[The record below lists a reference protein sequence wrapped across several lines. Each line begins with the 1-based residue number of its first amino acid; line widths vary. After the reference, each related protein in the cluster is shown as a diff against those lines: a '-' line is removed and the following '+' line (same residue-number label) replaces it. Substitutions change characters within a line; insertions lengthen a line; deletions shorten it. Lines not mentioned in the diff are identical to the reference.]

1 MFLQTLGEACAKTDW
16 QMHAFCLMNNH
27 FHLVVETPKVNL
39 VAGMKGFLGFLGP
52 STERFNPLVGPL
64 FSAR

>member
-1 MFLQTLGEACAKTDW
+1 
-16 QMHAFCLMNNH
+16 MNNH
-27 FHLVVETPKVNL
+27 FHLVVETPKVIL